1 MKRIKTDIPHN
12 YITIKVT
19 KSRIDKGLL
28 AIPVSLIYLF
38 PENADEVYLVNEDGT
53 EERKSFTP
61 YKSSSRECR
70 IGGMKELYEKYS
82 VQKGDELVIQ
92 PLGNNRYR
100 IIPEKV
106 FLGKVKEFERKAE
119 ETDNDREIE
128 SLIHDFTN
136 FVNTEPEIL
145 IKKEFLRL
153 SKTRIEARKVVPK
166 KETGVRERV
175 PPFIRRMLLNLYHG
189 KCQVSGFTF
198 LMKNGQPY
206 FEIHHIKP
214 ELGNHPKNL
223 LVVSPNVHAQFT
235 YAYVKHFFDSGGWL
249 RKVKFNDK
257 TYEVYQII
265 DNLPSGYM
273 KEVHFT

>member
-1 MKRIKTDIPHN
+1 MERSKTDIPHN

-28 AIPVSLIYLF
+28 AIPVSLTYLF
-38 PENADEVYLVNEDGT
+38 PEKRDEIYLVNEDGT
-53 EERKSFTP
+53 EEVKSFTP

-70 IGGMKELYEKYS
+70 IGGMRGFYERYDI
-82 VQKGDELVIQ
+82 QKGDELVVQ
-92 PLGNNRYR
+92 LLGNNRYR

-106 FLGKVKEFERKAE
+106 FRGKVHEFEKNAE
-119 ETDNDREIE
+119 ETNDEKKVE
-128 SLIHDFTN
+128 TLIQKFTE

-145 IKKEFLRL
+145 LKNEFLRL
-153 SKTRIEARKVVPK
+153 SRQRIAPRKVSPK
-166 KETGVRERV
+166 KEREVRERV
-175 PPFIRRMLLNLYHG
+175 PPFVRKILLNLYHG

-198 LMKNGQPY
+198 IMKNGQPY

-235 YAYVKHFFDSGGWL
+235 YAHVKHFFDSEGWL
-249 RKVKFNDK
+249 RKVKFNDDS
-257 TYEVYQII
+257 YEVYQII
-265 DNLPSGYM
+265 DKLPSGYM